1 MKRFYSI
8 LGLCAMFAMPT
19 FAQEEDVTH
28 LITNPGFDVDL
39 TFLEDGT
46 TKEIVETGSL
56 SSRSHKHVAADGT
69 IYARTKTSAEGNGNW
84 KRNDTQYS
92 FNGFLGKIEG
102 WTLETGSNGE
112 WTYFGAVPYSLV
124 PGSTTVGIADDNNG
138 SWLTVAGK
146 PEEADTEDNKATMY
160 LRAGWTNYAAYSQ
173 VVNLPCAQYRLEY
186 WINNMNFASTDA
198 SGLENLCKIVCRKDV
213 FPDEEGVNADG
224 WTKHTIEFTPTS
236 EFTITMG
243 FKSGNYGSGK
253 NPILLIDGLKL
264 YKIGDADPVEL
275 LQADINDIIEQIRE
289 IEGDQLADF
298 EGIMFDIEDQLSK
311 FEDDAYSGDE
321 EIMVAA
327 YKAVQAYLVKVTQCA
342 ADVETLANA
351 IEAASPIL
359 ELGYPGEDALS
370 AAIEAASAILGSDG
384 SVDAVAEQI
393 AALDKA
399 VKEYYMSQEASE
411 DNPADFS
418 FIISQPKFG
427 YIAEDGTP
435 TGDQGTWYIGQDGG
449 DQRLHTG
456 LIDNEGNPMT
466 AWNAWRNNLTSS
478 AASVSIS
485 QDIEGLPNGKYTVTA
500 DMCTQDGCIT
510 DQHVFANGSAS
521 SAQSPVMTVTGWNPY
536 VWETL
541 TTATVIVVDGKLTIG
556 AIGHGPAEAGDVP
569 SNHGGS
575 DTDARMGWFCVSN
588 FKLNY
593 LGEATAEEYAA
604 AVAAKIE
611 AAKAYAEGM
620 HFAAD
625 KAALVEVANAA
636 SSVEDLDALNA
647 ALADAEASETEYVNI
662 LAGSYKDLKDRIAGE
677 VEGVSYTADA
687 KAIAQVVIDHM
698 DNYIASAAATYK
710 DTPAMTEIQRIYRDT
725 VLPTLVKAQGMEI
738 SDATGK
744 AALNNTIVDV
754 VAGLKTYTNDQ
765 LVLNDYV
772 AQLNEAMNIATLA
785 DIDYSDGSDVTAYMS
800 DPAIT
805 SASPAGWTIN
815 KIVGDGSGAKSGQAK
830 NGNSGDFYIDTYD
843 ATAGNVRASMYQVIN
858 VPNGT
863 YKFSADMRNSGGG
876 YYLFASTAAPTT
888 DEEGN
893 KILDASATN
902 VLALA
907 EAPITPSKY
916 LPDSDEDVVKADTH
930 GQYWIEAADILMNL
944 YGVAGADKENLV
956 SVYEIVLDKIGTG
969 ETTCP
974 EGVDPAVWDI
984 FSANGGNGRG
994 WFNNSLEITV
1004 TDHTLC
1010 LGVTNDAV
1018 FTAGLKDNKGNET
1031 VPFTGS
1037 WFSANDFKLEMVKAG
1052 DNTGWNPA
1060 TAIESVDFVPAA
1072 KVASVYTLSGAR
1084 INGTKKGLN
1093 IVKYADGTVSKIF
1106 VK

>member
-1 MKRFYSI
+1 MRKLYSI
-8 LGLCAMFAMPT
+8 LGLCAMFSLPT
-19 FAQEEDVTH
+19 MAQEIDVTH

-69 IYARTKTSAEGNGNW
+69 IYARTKTSSEGNGNW

-92 FNGFLGKIEG
+92 FNGFLGQIEG

-112 WTYFGAVPYSLV
+112 WTYFGAVPYSLD
-124 PGSTTVGIADDNNG
+124 PNSTTVGIADDNNG

-186 WINNMNFASTDA
+186 WINNMNFANTDA

-264 YKIGDADPVEL
+264 YQIGEADPIEL
-275 LQADINDIIEQIRE
+275 LRSDILDVCSQISE
-289 IEGDQLADF
+289 IQGDQLADYS
-298 EGIMFDIEDQLSK
+298 GIVEDITSALEK
-311 FEDDAYSGDE
+311 FDDAAYSDDE
-321 EIMVAA
+321 AEME
-327 YKAVQAYLVKVTQCA
+327 KALKDAQAYYIKVQECVNNVEALV
-342 ADVETLANA
+342 NA
-351 IEAASPIL
+351 IESASIL
-359 ELGYPGEDALS
+359 LDLGYPGIDALN
-370 AAIEAASAILGSDG
+370 AAIETATDALADEG
-384 SVDAVAEQI
+384 SVDGVVEQI

-418 FIISQPKFG
+418 FIINQPKFG
-427 YIAEDGTP
+427 SIAEDGTL
-435 TGDQGTWYIGQDGG
+435 TGDQGTWYIGQEGG

-456 LIDNEGNPMT
+456 LTDNEGNPMT
-466 AWNAWRNNLTSS
+466 AWNAWRNNLTSPTT
-478 AASVSIS
+478 SVSIS
-485 QDIEGLPNGKYTVTA
+485 QDLEGLPNGKYTVSA

-510 DQHVFANGSAS
+510 DQHVYANGSA
-521 SAQSPVMTVTGWNPY
+521 ANAVSPVMTVTGWDPY
-536 VWETL
+536 RWETL
-541 TTATVIVVDGKLTIG
+541 TTDVVIVVDGKLTIG
-556 AIGHGPAEAGDVP
+556 AIGHGSADTPDM
-569 SNHGGS
+569 HGGS
-575 DTDARMGWFCVSN
+575 NTDARMGWFCISN

-604 AVAAKIE
+604 AVANKIAVCKE
-611 AAKAYAEGM
+611 YAEGM
-620 HFAAD
+620 HLAAD
-625 KAALVEVANAA
+625 KAAFFEAVNAA
-636 SSVEDLDALNA
+636 KTIEDLDSLNA
-647 ALADAEASETEYVNI
+647 AVKVAEASEAEYAGI
-662 LAGSYKDLKDRIAGE
+662 MEGSYKDLQDRIADN
-677 VEGVSYTADA
+677 VEGISYTANA
-687 KAIAQVVIDHM
+687 KKVAQVPVDYM
-698 DNYIASAAATYK
+698 TNYLGSAVATYEE
-710 DTPAMTEIQRIYRDT
+710 TPAITEVLRYYRDT
-725 VLPTLVKAQGMEI
+725 LIPALLAAENKEI

-744 AALNNTIVDV
+744 AALANTINDV
-754 VAGLKTYTNDQ
+754 VASLGSYIDNTAELAE
-765 LVLNDYV
+765 LV
-772 AQLNEAMNIATLA
+772 AQLNEAVQIAEIA
-785 DIDYSDGSDVTAYMS
+785 DIDYSNGSDVTAYMS

-805 SASPAGWTIN
+805 AATPAGWTIN
-815 KIVGDGSGAKSGQAK
+815 KVVGDGSGAKNGQAK
-830 NGNSGDFYIDTYD
+830 NGDSNDYYIDTYNSNPGD
-843 ATAGNVRASMYQVIN
+843 VRASMYQVID

-888 DEEGN
+888 DAEGN
-893 KILDASATN
+893 QVLDASATN

-916 LPDSDEDVVKADTH
+916 LIDSEEDVVKADTH
-930 GQYWIEAADILMNL
+930 GQYWIEAADILMAM
-944 YGVAGADKENLV
+944 YGVSAADKENQVTIYDL
-956 SVYEIVLDKIGTG
+956 VLDKVGTG

-974 EGVDPAVWDI
+974 EGVDPTVWDI
-984 FSANGGNGRG
+984 FSANAGNGRG

-1010 LGVTNDAV
+1010 LGVTNDSV

-1037 WFSANDFKLEMVKAG
+1037 WFSANDFKLEMISVG

-1060 TAIESVDFVPAA
+1060 NAIEAVDFVPAA
-1072 KVASVYTLSGAR
+1072 KVATVYTLSGVRA
-1084 INGTKKGLN
+1084 NSTKKGLN
-1093 IVKYADGTVSKIF
+1093 IVKYADGTVQKVF